1 MNLTPWII
9 TGITVTV
16 VYFLDVWENKYIKSI
31 FDWVPAILLVYLI
44 PAAVSYVL
52 GLDFS
57 QEKIHDYS
65 KDFFIPLA
73 IVTVMGSLSLG
84 QLKAIGYKPI
94 VLFVAGSFFIALFPI
109 IFVMGFSET
118 TLVAETLSMN
128 GFWKGI
134 PPIVGSWIGGS
145 TSQLVLK
152 ELVECPEAIFLSV
165 LVMDNILV
173 NVWTILMFQ
182 GIKNSNRLNL
192 WFKITDKG
200 IPEEIREEKQKPMA
214 VWITVVILL
223 AVVFVTNYFV
233 ESFVGKVVL
242 LSIVGLALGNFIP
255 RWNFKFSLKAGA
267 ILILVVMA
275 ILGLKLRF
283 DTLGFDVSFFGFL
296 VVWLFGHFIFMV
308 LIAKLMNINMAWVPI
323 ASMANVGG
331 IATAPAVTAA
341 YEKKWMPHA
350 IVLAILSMATGTFW
364 GMLTIYFL
372 KVTVGS

>member
-1 MNLTPWII
+1 MNLAPWAIALF
-9 TGITVTV
+9 TVIV
-16 VYFLDVWENKYIKSI
+16 VYFLDRWENKHIKSI
-31 FDWVPAILLVYLI
+31 FDWVPAILLAYLI
-44 PAAVSYVL
+44 PAGISYVF
-52 GLDFS
+52 GLDLS
-57 QEKIHDYS
+57 QAKIHDYS
-65 KDFFIPLA
+65 KDFIIPLT
-73 IVTVMGSLSLG
+73 IISVMASLSLG

-94 VLFVAGSFFIALFPI
+94 ILFVAGSFFVALFPVV
-109 IFVMGFSET
+109 FVMGFSET
-118 TLVAETLSMN
+118 TLVSETLLAE

-134 PPIVGSWIGGS
+134 PPVVGSWIGGS

-182 GIKNSNRLNL
+182 GIKKSNKLNS

-200 IPEEIREEKQKPMA
+200 IPEEIREEKQKPIPI
-214 VWITVVILL
+214 WTTVVILL
-223 AVVFVTNYFV
+223 GIVFTTNYFL

-275 ILGLKLRF
+275 ILGLKLQF

-296 VVWLFGHFIFMV
+296 VVWLLGHFVFMII
-308 LIAKLMNINMAWVPI
+308 IAKLMNVNMAWVPI

-364 GMLTIYFL
+364 GMLTIYLL
-372 KVTVGS
+372 KGMASS

>member
-16 VYFLDVWENKYIKSI
+16 VYFLDAWENKYIKSI

-223 AVVFVTNYFV
+223 AIVFATNHFI

-242 LSIVGLALGNFIP
+242 LSIVGLALGNFVP

>member
-1 MNLTPWII
+1 MNLTPWIV

-16 VYFLDVWENKYIKSI
+16 VYFLDAWENKYIKSI

-200 IPEEIREEKQKPMA
+200 IPEEIREEKKKPMA

-223 AVVFVTNYFV
+223 AIVFATNHFI

-242 LSIVGLALGNFIP
+242 LSIVGLALGNFVP

>member
-1 MNLTPWII
+1 MNLAPWVIALF
-9 TGITVTV
+9 TVVV
-16 VYFLDVWENKYIKSI
+16 VYFLDRWENKHIKSI
-31 FDWVPAILLVYLI
+31 FDWVPAILLAYLI
-44 PAAVSYVL
+44 PAGISYAL
-52 GLDFS
+52 GLNLS
-57 QEKIHDYS
+57 QAKIHDYS
-65 KDFFIPLA
+65 KDFFIPLT
-73 IVTVMGSLSLG
+73 IVSVMASLSLG

-94 VLFVAGSFFIALFPI
+94 VLFVSGSFFIALFPI

-118 TLVAETLSMN
+118 TLVAETLSN
-128 GFWKGI
+128 DGFWKGI
-134 PPIVGSWIGGS
+134 PPVVGSWIGGS

-182 GIKNSNRLNL
+182 GIKKSNKLNT

-214 VWITVVILL
+214 VWITIVILL
-223 AVVFVTNYFV
+223 AIVCATDHFI

-242 LSIVGLALGNFIP
+242 LSVIGLALGNFIP

-275 ILGLKLRF
+275 ILGLKLQF

-296 VVWLFGHFIFMV
+296 VVWLLGHFVFMV
-308 LIAKLMNINMAWVPI
+308 LVAKLMNINMAWVPI